1 MNPVTW
7 DARIPLSEFDGPG
20 EAVIEPSRLI
30 HPLAGVNRA
39 VLCFF
44 QDAIDRLVTARHLA
58 PRFHLRS
65 EIGAVPVYDLD
76 VGGVS
81 VLLTHPGVGAPL
93 AAGFL
98 EEMIAFGC
106 RNVIACGGCGVL
118 DSTLPVGHVL
128 LPAVAVRD
136 EGTSFHYLPAGRE
149 VAASPRAVAAI
160 EAVLRAR
167 AVPYDVVKTWTT
179 DALYRETRARVARRQ
194 AEGCRTVEME
204 ASAFFSVA
212 QFRRIDF
219 GQVLYAGDDVAA
231 REWTHRDWTRHTVR
245 DELLE
250 IALEA
255 CAGMTADGGSPT
267 AAGSS

>member
-1 MNPVTW
+1 MP
-7 DARIPLSEFDGPG
+7 DPRIPLSEYDGPG
-20 EAVIEPSRLI
+20 EAVIEPSRVI
-30 HPLAGVNRA
+30 APRPGAERA

-44 QDAIDRLVTARHLA
+44 QDAIDRLVAARGLA
-58 PRFHLRS
+58 PVFHLRS
-65 EIGAVPVYDLD
+65 EIGEVPVYDVS
-76 VGGVS
+76 VGDTN

-98 EEMIAFGC
+98 EEMIAFGS

-128 LPAVAVRD
+128 VPEIAVRD
-136 EGTSFHYLPAGRE
+136 EGTSFHYLPAARE
-149 VAASPRAVAAI
+149 VSASPRAVAAI
-160 EAVLRAR
+160 EMVLRAR
-167 AVPYDVVKTWTT
+167 GVPYDVVKTWTT

-204 ASAFFSVA
+204 ASAFFAVA
-212 QFRRIDF
+212 QFRGIGF

-231 REWTHRDWTRHTVR
+231 EEWTHRNWTRHSVR

-255 CAGMTADGGSPT
+255 CAGMGLRTVDG
-267 AAGSS
+267 